1 MKIPSDAARLAWHSI
16 TRSAAICTLLTIPV
30 VGVAAQD
37 KTSAGTSVI
46 PFPFVFYTPETGLA
60 FGATLIVY
68 KTLAGTDR
76 PSSLQP
82 TFVYSVK
89 KQVIA
94 SLASE
99 AYLAEG
105 DVRLVGELAYM
116 RFPNTFWGIGNDAP
130 DLAEEDY
137 TPRLFSARLDLQR
150 RVHGSWFVGGNLL
163 AAHRR
168 LVETQDG
175 GLLAT
180 ATIPGTADG
189 LVVSLGISL
198 TRDSRDHNIY
208 PRRGGYLQLK
218 LARFDGMIGSDY
230 EFTTL
235 QVDARQYIP
244 VGSQHVL
251 VVRGLVKETE
261 GLAPFELLPQLGG
274 ERLLRGYFA
283 GRYREQS
290 LLALQIEY
298 RAPVV
303 WRIGAVGFA
312 GVGQVAGALDAFAPD
327 RFKTSFGIGLRFL
340 LSREEHLN
348 LRADFGFGEGSSGFY
363 LGMGEVF

>member
-1 MKIPSDAARLAWHSI
+1 M
-16 TRSAAICTLLTIPV
+16 SAVISTLLTIR
-30 VGVAAQD
+30 VAEALVQD
-37 KTSAGTSVI
+37 TTSAGASVI

-60 FGATLIVY
+60 FGATIIVF

-99 AYLAEG
+99 VYLAEG
-105 DVRLVGELAYM
+105 DMRLVGELAYM

-137 TPRLFSARLDLQR
+137 TPRLFSASLGLQR
-150 RVHGSWFVGGNLL
+150 RVHGSWFVGGNVL

-168 LVETQDG
+168 LLETEAG

-180 ATIPGTADG
+180 ATVPGSADG

-198 TRDSRDHNIY
+198 TSDSRDHNIY
-208 PRRGGYLQLK
+208 PRRGGYHQLK

-235 QVDARQYIP
+235 QIDARKYFP

-251 VVRGLVKETE
+251 VVRGLIMETE
-261 GLAPFELLPQLGG
+261 GVPPFELLPQLGG
-274 ERLLRGYFA
+274 ESLLRGYFS

-290 LLALQIEY
+290 LLALQTEY
-298 RAPVV
+298 RTQVV
-303 WRIGAVGFA
+303 GRLGAVGFA
-312 GVGQVAGALDAFAPD
+312 GVGQVADALDAFALD
-327 RFKTSFGIGLRFL
+327 RFKTSFGMGLRFL
-340 LSREEHLN
+340 LSSEDHLN